1 VSLRAIDSFEEF
13 ARQCEFFVETAS
25 EYRADFVVFPELF
38 TVQLLSLMKEKRPG
52 IAARQL
58 AEFTPQYLDL
68 FGEMSIRYNVN
79 IIGGSQFAVID
90 DRLFN
95 VSYLFRRDGTMGSQ
109 AKLHVTPSERKW
121 WGVEPGKG
129 LEVFETDRGKIA
141 ILICYDIEFPEICRV
156 ATGKGAD
163 MLFVPFNTDERTGFL
178 RVSVCARAR
187 AVENE
192 VYVVISG
199 CVGNLPFVQ
208 NADIHYAES
217 AIYTPSDIAFDRDGI
232 AASCTPNI
240 ETMLIHDIDLERLR
254 RHRYAGNVQNWKDR
268 RSDLYRIEFT
278 ENGEIQHI

>member
-1 VSLRAIDSFEEF
+1 MPHVRERDADHW
-13 ARQCEFFVETAS
+13 ARLSPTKTTTYSTIITAN
-25 EYRADFVVFPELF
+25 
-38 TVQLLSLMKEKRPG
+38 VQKH
-52 IAARQL
+52 
-58 AEFTPQYLDL
+58 
-68 FGEMSIRYNVN
+68 
-79 IIGGSQFAVID
+79 GSA
-90 DRLFN
+90 
-95 VSYLFRRDGTMGSQ
+95 
-109 AKLHVTPSERKW
+109 
-121 WGVEPGKG
+121 PGKG